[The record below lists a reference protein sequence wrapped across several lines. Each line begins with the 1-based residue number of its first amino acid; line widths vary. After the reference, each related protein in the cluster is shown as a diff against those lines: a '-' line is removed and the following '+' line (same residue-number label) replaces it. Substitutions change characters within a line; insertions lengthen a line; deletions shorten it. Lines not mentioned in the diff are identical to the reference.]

1 MKFEAVNP
9 PAENVLIR
17 SKLERP
23 PLPGRLVARPRL
35 VERLEKGRDG
45 RVTLVAAPAGYG
57 KTTLA
62 LQWLA
67 QRTGDTAWVSLS
79 HRESEPERFA
89 SYLVTAIRNQ
99 RPGALVQTAALLDA
113 RTEPPW
119 SYFCEVLLSELAV
132 LEEPLLLAL
141 DDFHLIASREVHE
154 LIVRMVEELPETLR
168 LLTLGR
174 IDPPWPLGR
183 WRGKGWLSELR
194 GRDLR
199 FTPDEIRAY
208 FTGQDGPP
216 LDDAEIDA
224 LGARTEGWAA
234 GLQLARISVA
244 QAPNPHER
252 AHQFSGD
259 DQLVV
264 DYLMSEVLAL
274 QPPEVL
280 QLLTVTAP
288 LERFCAPL
296 CAHLLAERS
305 PEWDAGELL
314 ARLERHQLFLVPLD
328 AERRWFR
335 YHHLFRQLLLQR
347 LPELE
352 SPEQRA
358 RITARAAEW
367 FAGEGL
373 VEEAIQ
379 LWVEAGEV
387 DSAADLLG
395 CHLRQVIDEDLSR
408 RLLKRWFELFPPGAI
423 RDRLPLLVADLYLR
437 VARWDIEGIAELL
450 ERAEEVRKG
459 RIPQDR
465 RAGADLFSADLD
477 AVSTFACYWNAD
489 PAAALRHGER
499 ALETI
504 GDDGGGM
511 AQSLASAYHIG
522 ALARLG
528 RHDEAFRIVDAAI
541 RRELSR
547 GSGRLDVLLIV
558 RATLQLYENDF
569 DGMAA
574 TVRRWLAAEAST
586 PPYWAVH
593 APYLLGVVALEQD
606 RPEEAEEYFQEVGE
620 FRYLTNSRLFTD
632 SLIGLALVAERR
644 SDREAM
650 ASRVA
655 DARRF
660 ALDLNDPASL
670 EVVESLESRLARFEG
685 SPPTAPAAATIGV
698 DAISYWL
705 EVPSITRAEN
715 MLLHP
720 DPEAHRQAL
729 AFIDELLARVKMIHN
744 HRQELRLMVLRSDAL
759 EAVGRTDEA
768 REALDFALQR
778 AMPHRIVRPFLGGGS
793 RRSALLESLAARS
806 RRSGFLEQLLRA
818 VATQPSY
825 GDEPSPAAA
834 SGAGTEIGPPLTRR
848 ELETLELLARRLTN
862 KEIAAHLSVT
872 SAAVK
877 KRLESVY
884 AKLDVHT
891 RREAVAAAV
900 ARGFIRTPSL

>member
-1 MKFEAVNP
+1 MSSENEANRP
-9 PAENVLIR
+9 EWLLIR
-17 SKLERP
+17 TKLNRP
-23 PLPGRLVARPRL
+23 QLPEELVARPRL
-35 VERLEKGRDG
+35 VECLEKGLDG
-45 RVTLVAAPAGYG
+45 RVTLIAAPAGYG

-67 QRTGDTAWVSLS
+67 QRAGDTAWVSLS

-89 SYLVTAIRNQ
+89 SYLVTAIHNQ
-99 RPGALVQTAALLDA
+99 RPGALAQTAALLEA
-113 RTEPPW
+113 QTAPPW
-119 SYFCEVLLSELAV
+119 SYFSEVLLSELAV

-141 DDFHLIASREVHE
+141 DDYHVIASREVHE
-154 LIVRMVEELPETLR
+154 LVVRMVEELPETVCVVA
-168 LLTLGR
+168 LGR

-199 FTPDEIRAY
+199 FSPDEIRAY
-208 FTGQDGPP
+208 FKGQDG
-216 LDDAEIDA
+216 LSLEDAEIDA
-224 LGARTEGWAA
+224 LGAHTEGWAA

-252 AHQFSGD
+252 ARLFSGD

-280 QLLTVTAP
+280 QLLATTAP

-305 PEWDAGELL
+305 PECDAGELL

-328 AERRWFR
+328 GERRWFR

-395 CHLRQVIDEDLSR
+395 CHVHRAIDEDLSR
-408 RLLKRWFELFPPGAI
+408 QLLKRWVELFPPGAI
-423 RDRLPLLVADLYLR
+423 RDLLPLLVADLYLR
-437 VARWDIEGIAELL
+437 VARWDIEGIAKQL

-459 RIPQDR
+459 GIPQDR

-504 GDDGGGM
+504 GDEGGGM
-511 AQSLASAYHIG
+511 AQSLAGAYHIG

-528 RHDEAFRIVDAAI
+528 RRDEAFRIVDAAI

-558 RATLQLYENDF
+558 RATLQLYENDL
-569 DGMAA
+569 DDVAA

-606 RPEEAEEYFQEVGE
+606 RPEEAEEHFQEVGA

-685 SPPTAPAAATIGV
+685 SPPTAPTAATIGV

-729 AFIDELLARVKMIHN
+729 AFIDELLARVETIHN

-768 REALDFALQR
+768 REALDFAVQR

-793 RRSALLESLAARS
+793 RRSARLESLAARS
-806 RRSGFLEQLLRA
+806 RRSGFLKQLLRA

-825 GDEPSPAAA
+825 GDEPTPATAA
-834 SGAGTEIGPPLTRR
+834 GAGTEIGPPLTRR
-848 ELETLELLARRLTN
+848 ELETLELLAKRLTN
-862 KEIAAHLSVT
+862 KEIAARLSVT

-884 AKLDVHT
+884 AKLDVNT

>member
-1 MKFEAVNP
+1 MSS
-9 PAENVLIR
+9 ENETNRPEWLLIR
-17 SKLERP
+17 TKLNRP
-23 PLPGRLVARPRL
+23 QLPEELVARPRL
-35 VERLEKGRDG
+35 VERLEKGLDG
-45 RVTLVAAPAGYG
+45 RVTLIAAPAGYG

-89 SYLVTAIRNQ
+89 SYLVTAIHNQ
-99 RPGALVQTAALLDA
+99 RPGALAQTGALLEAQTA
-113 RTEPPW
+113 PPW
-119 SYFCEVLLSELAV
+119 SYFSEVLLSELAV

-141 DDFHLIASREVHE
+141 DDYHVIASREVHE
-154 LIVRMVEELPETLR
+154 LVVRMVEELPETVCVVA
-168 LLTLGR
+168 LGR

-199 FTPDEIRAY
+199 FSPDEIRAY
-208 FTGQDGPP
+208 FTGQDGPS
-216 LDDAEIDA
+216 LEDAEIDA
-224 LGARTEGWAA
+224 LGAQTEGWAA

-252 AHQFSGD
+252 ARRFSGD

-274 QPPEVL
+274 QPPEVR
-280 QLLTVTAP
+280 QLFAVTAP
-288 LERFCAPL
+288 LERFSAPL
-296 CAHLLAERS
+296 CAHLFAECR
-305 PEWDAGELL
+305 PECDAGELL

-328 AERRWFR
+328 AEHRWFR

-347 LPELE
+347 LPELD
-352 SPEQRA
+352 SSEQRA
-358 RITARAAEW
+358 HITARAAEW
-367 FAGEGL
+367 FAGEDL
-373 VEEAIQ
+373 VEEAIR
-379 LWVEAGEV
+379 LWLDSGAV
-387 DSAADLLG
+387 DAASDLLG
-395 CHLRQVIDEDLSR
+395 HHLHRVIGEDLSR
-408 RLLKRWFELFPPGAI
+408 RLLKRWLELFPPGEKG
-423 RDRLPLLVADLYLR
+423 DRLPLLVADLYLR
-437 VARWDIEGIAELL
+437 VVRWDFAGIAELL

-459 RIPQDR
+459 GLPQDR
-465 RAGADLFSADLD
+465 QAGTDLFSADLD
-477 AVSTFACYWNAD
+477 AVSAFACFWQGD
-489 PAAALRHGER
+489 PSAALRHAER

-511 AQSLASAYHIG
+511 AQSLAGLYRIG
-522 ALARLG
+522 AMPRLG
-528 RHDEAFRIVDAAI
+528 RHEEAFRLLDAET

-547 GSGRLDVLLIV
+547 GSGRLGVLLFT
-558 RATLQLYENDF
+558 RAILQLYENDL
-569 DGMAA
+569 DGVAA
-574 TVRRWLAAEAST
+574 TTRRWLAADEST
-586 PPYWAVH
+586 PPYWAAN

-606 RPEEAEEYFQEVGE
+606 RPEEAEKHFQNVKV
-620 FRYLTNSRLFTD
+620 FRHLTNSRLFTD

-650 ASRVA
+650 VSRVE

-660 ALDLNDPASL
+660 ALEANDPTSL
-670 EVVESLESRLARFEG
+670 EVVQSLESRLARFEG
-685 SPPTAPAAATIGV
+685 SPTTVPTAATNGL
-698 DAISYWL
+698 DPMSFWL

-720 DPEAHRQAL
+720 DPEAHRNAL
-729 AFIDELLARVKMIHN
+729 AFVDELLARAKMIHN
-744 HRQELRLMVLRSDAL
+744 HRQEIRLMVLRSDAL

-768 REALDFALQR
+768 REALDFALQLAR
-778 AMPHRIVRPFLGGGS
+778 PHRIVRPFLGGGP
-793 RRSALLESLAARS
+793 RRTALLESLAARS
-806 RRSGFLEQLLRA
+806 RRSGFLKQLLRA

-825 GDEPSPAAA
+825 GDELAPATGT
-834 SGAGTEIGPPLTRR
+834 GAGTKIGPPLTRR

-862 KEIAAHLSVT
+862 KEIAARLSVT

-900 ARGFIRTPSL
+900 ARGFIRTPSF